1 MAPMTDCFDSDGVR
15 YRYLHCKAQGSTG
28 RRRPPAILVHGFAQS
43 SSSWIGAMDLIA
55 QERDVYAIDL
65 VGHGGSAVPASPAPY
80 SLRSMGE
87 ALLDF
92 IDLVPGKPVVVGYSM
107 GGRVALSAAWARKRK
122 ATALPLPSATR
133 LPCAACA
140 RRACATS

>member
-15 YRYLHCKAQGSTG
+15 YRYLYCKAQGVPG

-107 GGRVALSAAWARKRK
+107 GGRVVLSALLEAGPAAFAKK
-122 ATALPLPSATR
+122 TR
-133 LPCAACA
+133 GMLL
-140 RRACATS
+140 

>member
-15 YRYLHCKAQGSTG
+15 YRYLYCKAQGVPG

-92 IDLVPGKPVVVGYSM
+92 IDLVPGKPVVVG
-107 GGRVALSAAWARKRK
+107 
-122 ATALPLPSATR
+122 
-133 LPCAACA
+133 
-140 RRACATS
+140 

>member
-15 YRYLHCKAQGSTG
+15 YRYLYCKAQGATG

-65 VGHGGSAVPASPAPY
+65 VGHGGSAVPASPCF
-80 SLRSMGE
+80 S
-87 ALLDF
+87 
-92 IDLVPGKPVVVGYSM
+92 
-107 GGRVALSAAWARKRK
+107 SAAWLA
-122 ATALPLPSATR
+122 PL
-133 LPCAACA
+133 
-140 RRACATS
+140 TSCS